1 MYGAMREHAPQ
12 STRLAGAITAA
23 TMTVAFGYAM
33 ANGMGSYIADHMPD
47 ALIYV
52 PMPDTP
58 HVDPLPTPT
67 TDLPVSLDTRQLVSP
82 LTNLE
87 RFYYDPDT
95 LTGETGTDPRVDIG
109 PTIPLPPNP
118 PTSVRTGA
126 KMIAAPS
133 PSYPAGD
140 VRANHQG
147 TSLLEV
153 CLDTGGRVTSA
164 NLAASSGYVSLDQAA
179 LKWVRDRKFTP
190 AKLDGRPQSIC
201 GHPVIY
207 EWKLNR
213 R

>member
-33 ANGMGSYIADHMPD
+33 ANGMGAYIADRMPD

-52 PMPDTP
+52 AMPDT

-67 TDLPVSLDTRQLVSP
+67 TDLPLAADARDVVSP
-82 LTNLE
+82 LRDDVEFT
-87 RFYYDPDT
+87 YDPDT
-95 LTGETGTDPRVDIG
+95 IIGEKHTDLRVDIG

-118 PTSVRTGA
+118 PTPVRIGA

-133 PSYPAGD
+133 PNYPPID
-140 VRANHQG
+140 IRLNHQG
-147 TSLLEV
+147 TSALEV

-164 NLAASSGYVSLDQAA
+164 SLAASSGYDSLDQAA

-201 GHPVIY
+201 GHPVVY